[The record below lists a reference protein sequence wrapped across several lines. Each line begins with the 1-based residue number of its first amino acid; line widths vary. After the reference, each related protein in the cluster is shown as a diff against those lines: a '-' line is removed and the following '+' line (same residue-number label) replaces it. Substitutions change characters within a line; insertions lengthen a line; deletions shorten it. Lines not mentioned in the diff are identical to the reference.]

1 MREFSLIAIAYCII
15 GLIFLA
21 LLQTLQKTLLRI
33 GVGEEIAPSS
43 ALIASAVL
51 AYPALFIYLVNP
63 PAGVV
68 YSVLI
73 IAFALMGLR
82 LAALQQTPYVF
93 ALAGGLAYLGAFEL
107 YSTGVG
113 LRELP
118 QSLFFEMPRPDDHQ
132 IQLLYLERIVNHLP
146 N

>member
-1 MREFSLIAIAYCII
+1 MIEFSLIAIAYCII

-21 LLQTLQKTLLRI
+21 LLQTLRKTLVRM
-33 GVGEEIAPSS
+33 GVGEEIAPSA

-73 IAFALMGLR
+73 IAFALTGLR
-82 LAALQQTPYVF
+82 PKESPHF
-93 ALAGGLAYLGAFEL
+93 ENGLISRLSGPHKGRTE
-107 YSTGVG
+107 GPKV
-113 LRELP
+113 P
-118 QSLFFEMPRPDDHQ
+118 H
-132 IQLLYLERIVNHLP
+132 
-146 N
+146 